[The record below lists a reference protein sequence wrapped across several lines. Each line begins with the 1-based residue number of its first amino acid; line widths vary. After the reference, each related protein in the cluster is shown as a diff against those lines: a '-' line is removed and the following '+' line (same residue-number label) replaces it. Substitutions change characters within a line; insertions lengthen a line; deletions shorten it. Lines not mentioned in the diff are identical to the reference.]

1 MGFFGRSKKVKGDI
15 PQSKPIDQRLPQ
27 SPPAQYQPTSVSL
40 SQIPGPQWYANGGY
54 PTPPGFQPAGLLPPP
69 PGWSPPS
76 QPASHYQQLQPYAP
90 VVVNQHYYLSPP
102 PAPRNAQAPQ
112 TGGRSLSKLNL
123 GSVVDLAEGLCP
135 RAALPQLFDDGL
147 PSWHHYRTQLLNQS
161 AALYDQISSRF
172 DDVVTLI
179 DRDRY
184 VGSEKNTVL
193 YQPGMAP
200 PPPIGS
206 PSGPA
211 LAKGPKKSSSRN
223 QPKGQTTA
231 LATSVM
237 SDSYFAKVDLYANSR
252 LPMHLPP
259 FKL

>member
-1 MGFFGRSKKVKGDI
+1 MGFFSRSKKVKGD
-15 PQSKPIDQRLPQ
+15 RPQ
-27 SPPAQYQPTSVSL
+27 SPPKDQRQSQRVPTQFQPPSQTS
-40 SQIPGPQWYANGGY
+40 GRWYSKQAY
-54 PTPPGFQPAGLLPPP
+54 PAPPPSFQPAGLLPPP
-69 PGWSPPS
+69 PGWSP
-76 QPASHYQQLQPYAP
+76 QPQQGQPYGP
-90 VVVNQHYYLSPP
+90 LVVNQHYYLSPP
-102 PAPRNAQAPQ
+102 PPFQQPQ
-112 TGGRSLSKLNL
+112 PQHGGGGTLSKLNL

-135 RAALPQLFDDGL
+135 RTGLPQLFDDGL
-147 PSWHHYRTQLLNQS
+147 PSWHNYRTQILNQG

-184 VGSEKNTVL
+184 VGSEKHNVPH
-193 YQPGMAP
+193 QPVMTTP
-200 PPPIGS
+200 PPAPSPAGRGS
-206 PSGPA
+206 E
-211 LAKGPKKSSSRN
+211 KVTKKSYARN

>member
-1 MGFFGRSKKVKGDI
+1 MGFFGRSKKDKGPT
-15 PQSKPIDQRLPQ
+15 PQSKPIDQRLPRP
-27 SPPAQYQPTSVSL
+27 SPPQYQPPSVPL
-40 SQIPGPQWYANGGY
+40 SQIPGPWYADGAY
-54 PTPPGFQPAGLLPPP
+54 PPPPASFRPAGLLPPP
-69 PGWSPPS
+69 PGWSPPTH
-76 QPASHYQQLQPYAP
+76 PPSHYQQLQPYAP
-90 VVVNQHYYLSPP
+90 VVVNQHYYLSAPP
-102 PAPRNAQAPQ
+102 GPQKSQAPH
-112 TGGRSLSKLNL
+112 TGGSSLSKLNL
-123 GSVVDLAEGLCP
+123 GSVVNLAEGLCP
-135 RAALPQLFDDGL
+135 RAVIPQLFDDGL

-200 PPPIGS
+200 PPPAGS
-206 PSGPA
+206 PSGQAP
-211 LAKGPKKSSSRN
+211 AKGAKKGHSRN